1 MRRTRVDSS
10 REEGL
15 LVNVSWQNELKS
27 QPARS
32 VATLSLVDTYL
43 YHHRTIVRFHKTA
56 PQNKRDF
63 MKQLRHTK
71 QKLGKNLLVNWY

>member
-32 VATLSLVDTYL
+32 VATLSLVDTYF
-43 YHHRTIVRFHKTA
+43 YNHRAIVRLHKTA